1 MEKMEQDDKEIWGV
15 VIRSSAQEEPHK
27 KVTVSRDLNY

>member
-15 VIRSSAQEEPHK
+15 FIRLNAQEEPHK
-27 KVTVSRDLNY
+27 KVMVSHDLNY